1 MMKTTLFIPVKN
13 EIEAL
18 KVIMPRIDK
27 KWYDEIIIIDGGS
40 LDGSKEL
47 LESFGYKVI
56 PQKIPGIKAAFWQ
69 AFDIASG
76 DIIIPF
82 SPDGNSVPED
92 IPKLIKKTNE
102 GYDIVVASRYASGM
116 KSEDDDFPSRCANS
130 IFTKLV
136 NILFQ
141 ASFTDALGMYKAF
154 KKSAL
159 FILDID
165 KHKDEHSEILLLIR
179 GIRYGLKISEIA
191 SPEPCRIGVQG
202 SRAHPGLL
210 GKYRSA
216 FGILKTIIRDALFY
230 HP

>member
-1 MMKTTLFIPVKN
+1 MKTTLFIPVKD

-27 KWYDEIIIIDGGS
+27 KWYDEIVIIDGGS
-40 LDGSKEL
+40 TDGSREFL
-47 LESFGYKVI
+47 TSIGYNVI
-56 PQKIPGIKAAFWQ
+56 AQRVPGIKAAFWQ

-92 IPKLIKKTNE
+92 IPRLIKRINE
-102 GYDIVVASRYASGM
+102 GYDIVIASRYVLGM
-116 KSEDDDFPSRCANS
+116 RSEDDDFASRCANL

-136 NILFQ
+136 NILFR
-141 ASFTDALGMYKAF
+141 ARITDALGMYKAF
-154 KKSAL
+154 KKSLL
-159 FILDID
+159 FTLDID
-165 KHKDEHSEILLLIR
+165 KLKDEHSEILLLIR
-179 GIRYGLKISEIA
+179 GIRYGLKISEIE

-202 SRAHPGLL
+202 SRAHPGLF
-210 GKYRSA
+210 GKYKSA